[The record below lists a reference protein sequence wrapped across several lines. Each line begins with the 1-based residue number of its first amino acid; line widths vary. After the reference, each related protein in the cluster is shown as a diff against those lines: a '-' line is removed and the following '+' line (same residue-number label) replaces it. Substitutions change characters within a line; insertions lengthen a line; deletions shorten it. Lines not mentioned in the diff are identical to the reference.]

1 MLQNPRQNE
10 KLPSSWLI
18 EGCVEIIEATVE
30 TALAKSFG
38 EGDLLNVLFNFS
50 KTGEVLDGGWG
61 NRWAGNP
68 DTCEKKKTDMIMK
81 IVFQNRVRQK
91 KGNMLFYLFVL
102 YMIQ

>member
-68 DTCEKKKTDMIMK
+68 DTCEKKK
-81 IVFQNRVRQK
+81 NRYDNENCVSKQGEAK
-91 KGNMLFYLFVL
+91 EG
-102 YMIQ
+102 